1 MSGATIR
8 LTRSAKIPDPLRL
21 ARYERVPELGPGILF
36 FSGGSAL
43 RRVSRKLK
51 RYTHNSVHL
60 ITPFDSGGSSAK
72 LRDAFH
78 MLSVGDLRN
87 RMIALAD
94 ESVQGNPAVYE
105 LFSHRLGAADS
116 AESADQGELRARLER
131 MVAGDDP
138 LVARVPPPLGE
149 IICNHLGFFLEAMP
163 DGFDLRGAS
172 IGNLILAGGYLNHGQ
187 RIEPALFLFSKLVE
201 VRGTVRA
208 VVEGDLHLVANL
220 ADGAVI
226 VGQHAITGKETPP
239 LRSRIVDLSLSRSK
253 ERAERASVAIDE
265 RTRELIADAELI
277 CYPIGSFFTSVL
289 ATLLP
294 DGVGRAIAGN
304 GCPKVYVPNLGDD
317 PELIG
322 MSLRRQV
329 EAILSKLRQD
339 AGELPARR
347 FLDFVLI
354 DSKRGRYHGFDDA
367 AAIRELGVD
376 VIDLELVTPR
386 SSPLID
392 EERLV
397 AALLSLV

>member
-1 MSGATIR
+1 MSGATVR
-8 LTRSAKIPDPLRL
+8 LTRSARIPDPLRI

-43 RRVSRKLK
+43 RRVSRRLK
-51 RYTHNSVHL
+51 RFTHNSTHL

-105 LFSHRLGAADS
+105 LFSHRLDPADDADPS
-116 AESADQGELRARLER
+116 ALRARLQA
-131 MVAGDDP
+131 MVRGEDP

-149 IICNHLGFFLEAMP
+149 IICNHLGFFHEAMP
-163 DGFDLRGAS
+163 DDFDLRGAS

-187 RIEPALFLFSKLVE
+187 RIEPVLFLFSKLVE

-208 VVEGDLHLVANL
+208 VVQDDLHLVAQL
-220 ADGAVI
+220 ADGSVI

-253 ERAERASVAIDE
+253 ERAERVSVSIDD
-265 RTRELIADAELI
+265 RTREVIDGAELI

-294 DGVGRAIAGN
+294 GGVGRAIAGN

-317 PELIG
+317 PELVG

-347 FLDFVLI
+347 FLDFILI
-354 DSKRGRYHGFDDA
+354 DSKRGRYAGFDDA